1 MTAWAGPGWWP
12 PLCQRAPVLPPVAV
26 LQEQYKCVYDTLEEY
41 TVCGT
46 SFFYVHQLSQRLKQ
60 KSLKERSSKK
70 QQNEYEKEYSVSLN
84 CLPAVM
90 STYNLISMHPIYLGL
105 GFRCIGFVHAFST
118 FNALYLNLFS
128 FLFL

>member
-1 MTAWAGPGWWP
+1 M
-12 PLCQRAPVLPPVAV
+12 LPPVAV

-105 GFRCIGFVHAFST
+105 GFRCIGFVHAF
-118 FNALYLNLFS
+118 FNLYRPVFKPF
-128 FLFL
+128 FLFVPVKSNFPQFSTL